1 MTLKNNKQHN
11 WSRFTNSKPRFT
23 NNKPR
28 VTKIRP
34 RIADK
39 RSRLADGPHFVDR
52 RIGRLIWV
60 LAWMMGIFILSA
72 QTGDQSGG
80 MSLGI
85 VEGVLKWLG
94 QWLHLSD
101 NPQINIEL
109 LHVLLR
115 KSAHFMA
122 YLILAILV
130 RRLVAVDKF
139 GLYKRQTFA
148 MVAITLTVCTLYAVS
163 DEWHQSFVPGR
174 GPGVVDVLIDT
185 AGAVLGM
192 GIFQFAFLLRS
203 HAFKRVRHL

>member
-1 MTLKNNKQHN
+1 MILKNNKQHN
-11 WSRFTNSKPRFT
+11 WSRFTNSKT
-23 NNKPR
+23 S
-28 VTKIRP
+28 
-34 RIADK
+34 IADK
-39 RSRLADGPHFVDR
+39 RSRLADRPHFMDR

-60 LAWMMGIFILSA
+60 LAWMLGIFIMSA
-72 QTGDQSGG
+72 QTGDRSGG

-85 VEGVLKWLG
+85 VEAVLKWIG

-101 NPQINIEL
+101 NAQINIEL

-148 MVAITLTVCTLYAVS
+148 MVAITLMVCTLYAVS

-174 GPGVVDVLIDT
+174 GPGVVDVLIDS
-185 AGAVLGM
+185 AGALLGM